1 MLSWRNM
8 MRKKQKLAPLTAVG
22 RWPIIDIFFWWGPI
36 IDISYT
42 IFGLSK
48 KKKLYYFGTKN
59 IHMYEL
65 SFFKK
70 KNNGK
75 RKKCMESFYINQPR
89 ISCICSRLI
98 FYTYKSFSLSYT
110 CFNKSIV
117 DNYLFFM
124 NSKLDEKTI

>member
-1 MLSWRNM
+1 MEKYDE
-8 MRKKQKLAPLTAVG
+8 KKTETGPTNGCRPVTDY
-22 RWPIIDIFFWWGPI
+22 RYFFLMGSYYRYQLYYFWFVKKKK
-36 IDISYT
+36 SYT
-42 IFGLSK
+42 ILVPKIFICMNYHFSK
-48 KKKLYYFGTKN
+48 KN
-59 IHMYEL
+59 
-65 SFFKK
+65 
-70 KNNGK
+70 NNGK

>member
-48 KKKLYYFGTKN
+48 KKSYTILVPKIFICMNYHF
-59 IHMYEL
+59 
-65 SFFKK
+65 SKK

-89 ISCICSRLI
+89 ISCICSCLI